1 MARVSLNLIANFV
14 GRGWAGLMALLF
26 VPLYIKFMGIEA
38 YGLVGVFVTLQVFV
52 SLFDLGLNATVNRE
66 LARSSSDP
74 DRLGDM
80 RDLVRTLEVI
90 YWAVAL
96 LIGALV
102 GASADWLATRWIQ
115 PRELSSATVEQ
126 AIVIMG
132 VVLCLQWP
140 FAFYSGGLL
149 GLQRQVAYN
158 AILAGAAT
166 LRAVGAV
173 LVIWLVSPTIQAF
186 FAWQIV
192 ASALQTVLA
201 AGALWHFLKMPDHVP
216 AFRRELLRGVYRFSG
231 GVAAIS
237 VVTLFLT
244 QTDKLVLSKLLSLD
258 AFGYYTLASTVSGT
272 LYILITPVFST
283 FFPVFAQS
291 VARDGEGLRAL
302 YHRASQLMS
311 VVVLPAALVLAFFAK
326 ELLLIW
332 TRNPTTAERTHAIV
346 AILVLGSALN
356 GLMNVP
362 YALQLAYGWTRL
374 TLYSNIVA
382 LLVLVPSML
391 LAVVRFGPVGAAT
404 MWLVLNAG
412 YVLITLPIMHRRILS
427 GELRQWFA
435 QDVGLPF
442 AAALIVVVTGRAI
455 VNDGWRFHAII
466 GLVGFTAAL
475 AVCAS
480 ALAAPWVRRWAI
492 EQFTAVHV
500 IHSRL
505 RARRP

>member
-1 MARVSLNLIANFV
+1 MARVSLNIIANFV
-14 GRGWAGLMALLF
+14 GRGWAGLVSLLV
-26 VPLYIKFMGIEA
+26 VPLYIKFLGIEA
-38 YGLVGVFVTLQVFV
+38 YGLVGVFVTLQVFM
-52 SLFDLGLNATVNRE
+52 SLLDLGLNATVNRE
-66 LARSSSDP
+66 LARHSATA
-74 DRLGDM
+74 DRLGHM

-90 YWAVAL
+90 YWAIAL
-96 LIGALV
+96 VIGAV
-102 GASADWLATRWIQ
+102 ISVSAELLATRWIQ
-115 PRELSSATVEQ
+115 PRALSAATVEQ
-126 AIVIMG
+126 AIMIMG

-158 AILAGAAT
+158 AILAGASS

-192 ASALQTVLA
+192 ASGMQTVLV
-201 AGALWHFLKMPDHVP
+201 AGALWHFLKMPNHVP
-216 AFRRELLRGVYRFSG
+216 AFRKELLKSVYRFSG

-272 LYILITPVFST
+272 LYIVITPVFST

-291 VARDGEGLRAL
+291 VARSGEDLRPL

-311 VVVLPAALVLAFFAK
+311 VAVLPASLVLAFFAK
-326 ELLLIW
+326 ELVLLW

-374 TLYSNIVA
+374 TLYSNLVA
-382 LLVLVPSML
+382 LGLLVPAML
-391 LAVVRFGPVGAAT
+391 LAVVRFGPVGAAS

-412 YVLITLPIMHRRILS
+412 YVLITLPIMHRRLLK
-427 GELRQWFA
+427 GELRHWFV
-435 QDVGLPF
+435 QDVGLPLG
-442 AAALIVVVTGRAI
+442 AALSVVLTARAI
-455 VNDGWRFHAII
+455 VTDAWPPESIMLLLA
-466 GLVGFTAAL
+466 FTAAA

-480 ALAAPWVRRWAI
+480 AFAAPAVRQWAV
-492 EQFTAVHV
+492 EHV
-500 IHSRL
+500 ASVRLIRSRQ